1 MRERLKRHAWKACVL
16 NGTLG
21 SNPSLS
27 AILLRQD
34 VFTLGF
40 AGISGSSSKLREE
53 RSRLRQLFNEILA
66 KLEMTAQFSFL

>member
-1 MRERLKRHAWKACVL
+1 MPGEVRERLKRHAWKACVL

-34 VFTLGF
+34 TFILDFV
-40 AGISGSSSKLREE
+40 GIGLIDKKDESK
-53 RSRLRQLFNEILA
+53 N
-66 KLEMTAQFSFL
+66 FSPQIS